1 MVREV
6 DNTVSSRFDSDS
18 LLCFDFE
25 TSIYNKGHPFDQRNF
40 AVSYA
45 TIFHDKCSFKYYT
58 DPDFRDHIRSS
69 IQRCSIVIGFNVK
82 FDIHWLRNLGI
93 GIPPNVKIW
102 DCQIAEFISSGQRL
116 PYDSL
121 DAACDRYGLPR
132 KPDRIKQ
139 YWEAGVSTEDIPIA
153 ELEEYNIHDVE
164 STLAIYNVQQQLLT
178 EKQKALVLLEGEDLR
193 SLQSA
198 EYAGIK
204 VDVEETHKLIKQ
216 QHDTTK
222 VLYDRLLGYLPSG
235 IPTGSFNFNS
245 GDHLSALLYGGEI
258 TFKHATSE
266 QAVYKS
272 GKEKGKEY
280 TKNTWHS
287 TDVEFPQ
294 RFKPLADSEVKK
306 TRDNPLAETKF
317 YSVDAPTLSQL
328 KTRNKENKE
337 LLDIL
342 HKVSAEAQI
351 GEMAESL
358 LNIINEKNWQ
368 DNMLHGQFNQTVART
383 GRLSSSAPNLQN
395 QPPEID
401 RLLVTRYVD

>member
-1 MVREV
+1 LNNYE
-6 DNTVSSRFDSDS
+6 N
-18 LLCFDFE
+18 LLVFDFE
-25 TSIYNKGHPFDQRNF
+25 TSIFNKGHPFDPRNF

-45 TIFHDKCSFKYYT
+45 LIFNNKCDFKYYT
-58 DPDFRDHIRSS
+58 DPDFNRWIRDRIHWLAECDGTI
-69 IQRCSIVIGFNVK
+69 INFNIK
-82 FDIHWLRNLGI
+82 FDIHWLRNI
-93 GIPPNVKIW
+93 GIIVPSNVKIW

-204 VDVEETHKLIKQ
+204 VDVEETHKLIKK
-216 QHDTTK
+216 QHETTK
-222 VLYDRLLGYLPSG
+222 ELYERLSG
-235 IPTGSFNFNS
+235 FIPDTVPPGSFNFNS
-245 GDHLSALLYGGEI
+245 GDHLSALLYGGKI
-258 TFKHATSE
+258 TFKHSTQE

-272 GKEKGKEY
+272 GKDKGKEY

-306 TRDNPLAETKF
+306 TKDNPLAETKF

-328 KTRNKENKE
+328 KTRSKENKE

-342 HKVSAEAQI
+342 HKVSAKAKV

-401 RLLVTRYVD
+401 KLLVTRYADQL